1 MVEWILTIKLYK
13 GYFMKLIGN
22 KKEKAM
28 SLMYIFKQIFSSN
41 MDILYFLS
49 FYCILK
55 DKKIIFKSLKYISPF
70 IVYGGFQVLHYQ
82 SDNFNIIK
90 LIVNVSKIYICIL
103 LYIYIKNNAKEI
115 NLNKIISYI
124 ALMFILLIPI
134 ALITKDSFLWR
145 HNDIINNFSK
155 TRLQLFY
162 SEPSELA
169 FHASLVLIFIMYFIL
184 KSTVGRKKNISIA
197 ILLSFL
203 IYLTAGFGAIGG
215 LIISLF
221 IMFTIN
227 YFKKLTLRKIVYYYF
242 GLIFAIC
249 LILLNMNSPLVLRA
263 NAVLNGNDASVSY
276 RLKIGY
282 IVMTQALKDTNMIGI
297 GFGNLNTIST
307 ASEYANYGL
316 VEIIAN
322 SFMYFITEGGLFAI
336 IYLLI
341 FNLSLLKNI
350 NRKNNLIKIPLLFFI
365 IYYQIAGGYFTNPIN
380 WIVCGLIS
388 SDCDFLYKKFD
399 TKFKIGFKKEVSL

>member
-1 MVEWILTIKLYK
+1 
-13 GYFMKLIGN
+13 MKLISN
-22 KKEKAM
+22 KKEKVI
-28 SLMYIFKQIFSSN
+28 SLMYIFKQVFSSN

-49 FYCILK
+49 FCCIMK
-55 DKKIIFKSLKYISPF
+55 DRKIIIKSFKYIFP
-70 IVYGGFQVLHYQ
+70 IIIYGGFQVIYYQ
-82 SDNFNIIK
+82 SHNFDIVK

-103 LYIYIKNNAKEI
+103 LYTYIKSDAKNI

-124 ALMFILLIPI
+124 SLTYICLIPI
-134 ALITKDSFLWR
+134 ALITKGSFLWR
-145 HNDIINNFSK
+145 NNDIINNFNK

-184 KSTVGRKKNISIA
+184 TSTFGRKNNISIT

-215 LIISLF
+215 LMISFF

-249 LILLNMNSPLVLRA
+249 FILSNINSPLALRA

-276 RLKIGY
+276 RLEIGY
-282 IVMTQALKDTNMIGI
+282 IVMTQALKDTNMIGV
-297 GFGNLNTIST
+297 GFGNLNAIST
-307 ASEYANYGL
+307 ASQYANYGL
-316 VEIIAN
+316 VERIAN

-350 NRKNNLIKIPLLFFI
+350 NRKNNLIKVPLLFFI
-365 IYYQIAGGYFTNPIN
+365 IYYQIVGGYFTNPTN
-380 WIVCGLIS
+380 WIICGLIS
-388 SDCDFLYKKFD
+388 SDCDFLYKKND
-399 TKFKIGFKKEVSL
+399 TKFKTEYKKAISL